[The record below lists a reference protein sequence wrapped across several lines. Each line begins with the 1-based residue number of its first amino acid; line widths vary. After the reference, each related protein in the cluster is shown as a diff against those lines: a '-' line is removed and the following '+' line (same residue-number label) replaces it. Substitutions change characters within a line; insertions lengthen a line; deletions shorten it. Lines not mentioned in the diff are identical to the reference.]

1 MIASV
6 ACFAAL
12 DTTTKLAGMA
22 ASLPTVLW
30 FRFLFQLLA
39 TTLLLLPH
47 RGLRLPRSRRPGLQ
61 LLRAALMV
69 LSSALAFVS
78 LKFMPV
84 GEFTAIILMSPL
96 FITFIAA
103 TRLGQQ
109 VSALR
114 WALTFAS
121 LGGALIVIRPD
132 AHGFTWATILP
143 LLLVASNVGYQL
155 LTSALAQSDDP
166 GDTQIISGCIG
177 ALVMSAALPF
187 FGTMPDPRAW
197 MLFLALGFFGTLGH
211 LLLLYGYRMAPV
223 GLLAPFLYMQI
234 AFAMLSGW
242 IVFSH
247 VPDGWAFAGVAIIA
261 AAGMATT
268 CIAGREKAG
277 MNAQR

>member
-12 DTTTKLAGMA
+12 DTATKLAGMR
-22 ASLPTVLW
+22 ASMPTVLW
-30 FRFLFQLLA
+30 FRFMFQLLV

-47 RGLRLPRSRRPGLQ
+47 RGLRLPSSKRPGLQ
-61 LLRAALMV
+61 LLRGLLLV
-69 LSSALAFVS
+69 LSSALAFLS

-84 GEFTAIILMSPL
+84 GEFTAIILLAPV
-96 FITFIAA
+96 FITFAAA

-121 LGGALIVIRPD
+121 FGGALVVIRPD

-143 LLLVASNVGYQL
+143 LLLVASNVAYQL
-155 LTSALAQSDDP
+155 ITSELAQSDDP
-166 GDTQIISGCIG
+166 GSTQIISGG
-177 ALVMSAALPF
+177 VGTLLMSAALPF
-187 FGTMPDPRAW
+187 FWSTPDPHAW
-197 MLFLALGFFGTLGH
+197 LLFLALGVFGTFGH
-211 LLLLYGYRMAPV
+211 LFLLYGYRKAPV

-234 AFAMLSGW
+234 GFAMLSGW

-247 VPDGWAFAGVAIIA
+247 VPDGWAWAGVAIIA

-268 CIAGREKAG
+268 WIAGKEKKAG
-277 MNAQR
+277 KA